1 MSAGKLMSGARRPI
15 DRRGAGE
22 HGFALVTVLLALTA
36 LLALSAAAVSYGLGS
51 QSLSRRDQNWNAALS
66 AAEAGID
73 DFVFRLN
80 ENSNYFLY
88 NASNLPPDGNKAFS
102 QYVPVPGGNTISQFR
117 YTTDTSR
124 ISADGTILITSTGKV
139 GTTKR
144 SVQSTLRRRT
154 FIDYL
159 YYTDY
164 ETLDPAL
171 FTGPLFTG
179 DTSYTPAQATTNCTR
194 YAYATTPRAS
204 GCTEINYITADQV
217 NGPLHTNDSFL
228 VCGQPRFNGNTS
240 TSWNKSSN
248 PRYRTNSSCSGNN
261 PVFANPGDP
270 KYLPNLAMPP
280 SNNAIKAET
289 AAGKGGC
296 IFTGPTSITLNSNG
310 TMTTSSPFSK
320 QTNGGCVKNGT
331 GALPT
336 NGVIY
341 VQSVPSVTT
350 DPNYTNGCPY
360 TNPAHP
366 LPGMIVANDAN
377 VFACR
382 DGDLFVQGT
391 LKGQLTI
398 AAANNVLI
406 TGNITYNGGT
416 TGTSLLGLVA
426 NNFVYVRHPVQLQT
440 QTYAAQN
447 SMKACAAT
455 TPSVTW
461 DRTDGV
467 QNTSGKYVQTICSK
481 NLTGSQSSPTIYA
494 AILAVNHSFTVPYW
508 QRGDALG
515 TLSVTGAIAQRFRG
529 PVGTNSGGS
538 VITGYAKN
546 YVYDQRLRY
555 LSPPKFLDPIASA
568 WGVAVWREIRVP
580 SGL

>member
-1 MSAGKLMSGARRPI
+1 MSLLHGARRPI
-15 DRRGAGE
+15 DHRTAGE
-22 HGFALVTVLLALTA
+22 QGFALVTVLLALTA
-36 LLALSAAAVSYGLGS
+36 LLALSAAAVSYGIGS
-51 QSLSRRDQNWNAALS
+51 QSLSRRDQNWNASLS

-88 NASNLPPDGNKAFS
+88 NATNQPPDGNLAFS
-102 QYVPVPGGNTISQFR
+102 QYVPVPGGDTISQFR

-124 ISADGTILITSTGKV
+124 ISSDGTILITSTGKV

-144 SVQSTLRRRT
+144 SVQATLRRRT

-171 FTGPLFTG
+171 YTGPLFTG
-179 DTSYTPAQATTNCTR
+179 DSTYTPAQATSNCTR
-194 YAYATTPRAS
+194 YAYASPTRAS
-204 GCTEINYITADQV
+204 GCTEINFITADQV

-248 PRYRTNSSCSGNN
+248 PRYRTNSGCGGNN

-296 IFTGPTSITLNSNG
+296 IFTGPTSITLNTSG
-310 TMTTSSPFSK
+310 TMTVSSPFSK
-320 QTNGGCVKNGT
+320 ETNGGCVANGT
-331 GALPT
+331 GSLPT
-336 NGVIY
+336 NGVVY

-350 DPNYTNGCPY
+350 DPNYTSGCPY
-360 TNPAHP
+360 SSPAHP
-366 LPGMIVANDAN
+366 LPGMIVSNDAN
-377 VFACR
+377 VFGCR

-406 TGNITYNGGT
+406 TGNISYNGGT

-440 QTYAAQN
+440 TSYSPPQTSQ
-447 SMKACAAT
+447 
-455 TPSVTW
+455 PSSCSSSTW
-461 DRTDGV
+461 DRTDYI
-467 QNTSGKYVQTICSK
+467 QNSSNRYVQRICSR
-481 NLTGSQSSPTIYA
+481 NLTGSQSSPTIHA

-538 VITGYAKN
+538 VVTGYAKN

-555 LSPPKFLDPIASA
+555 LSPPKFLDPVASA

-580 SGL
+580 DGL

>member
-1 MSAGKLMSGARRPI
+1 MSARSLLGGARRRI
-15 DRRGAGE
+15 DDRTAGE
-22 HGFALVTVLLALTA
+22 HGFALVTVLIALTA
-36 LLALSAAAVSYGLGS
+36 LLALSAAAVSYGIGS
-51 QSLSRRDQNWNAALS
+51 QSLSRRDQNWNASLS

-88 NASNLPPDGNKAFS
+88 NATNQPPDGNKAFT
-102 QYVPVPGGNTISQFR
+102 QYVSVPGGNTVSQFR
-117 YTTDTSR
+117 YTTDVSR

-144 SVQSTLRRRT
+144 SVQATLRRRT

-171 FTGPLFTG
+171 YTGPLFTG
-179 DTSYTPAQATTNCTR
+179 DSTYTPAQATTNCTR
-194 YAYATTPRAS
+194 YAYAATPRAS
-204 GCTEINYITADQV
+204 GCTEINFITADQV

-240 TSWNKSSN
+240 TSWNKSSQ

-296 IFTGPTSITLNSNG
+296 IFTGPTSITLNNAG
-310 TMTTSSPFSK
+310 TMTVSSPFSK
-320 QTNGGCVKNGT
+320 QTNGGCVVNGT
-331 GALPT
+331 GSLPT

-341 VQSVPSVTT
+341 VQSVPSVTS

-360 TNPAHP
+360 SNPAHP
-366 LPGMIVANDAN
+366 LPGLIVTNDAN
-377 VFACR
+377 VFGCR
-382 DGDLFVQGT
+382 DGDVFVQGT

-406 TGNITYNGGT
+406 TNNITYNGGT

-440 QTYAAQN
+440 TTYNPAQTSQPA
-447 SMKACAAT
+447 SCG
-455 TPSVTW
+455 SSF
-461 DRTDGV
+461 DRTDYI
-467 QNTSGKYVQTICSK
+467 QNSSNRYVQRICSK
-481 NLTGSQSSPTIYA
+481 NLTGSQSSPTINA

-508 QRGDALG
+508 QRGSSLG

-580 SGL
+580 DGL

>member
-1 MSAGKLMSGARRPI
+1 MSVGRLL
-15 DRRGAGE
+15 GAGGKPIRRRNAE
-22 HGFALVTVLLALTA
+22 EQGFALVTVLIALMA
-36 LLALSAAAVSYGLGS
+36 LLALSAAAVAYGVGS
-51 QSLSRRDQNWNAALS
+51 EAISRRDQNWNAALS

-88 NASNLPPDGNKAFS
+88 SAANQPPDGNQAFT

-117 YTTDTSR
+117 YSTSTSG
-124 ISADGTILITSTGKV
+124 ISTDGTILITSTGKV

-144 SVQSTLRRRT
+144 TVQATLRRRT

-171 FTGPLFTG
+171 YTGPLFTG
-179 DTSYTPAQATTNCTR
+179 DSTYTPAQATTNCTR
-194 YAYATTPRAS
+194 YAYASPTRGA
-204 GCTEINYITADQV
+204 GCTEINFISADQV

-240 TSWNKSSN
+240 TSWNKASQ
-248 PRYRTNSSCSGNN
+248 PRYRTNTGCSNN
-261 PVFANPGDP
+261 TPVFANPGDP
-270 KYLPNLAMPP
+270 KYLSNLAMPP
-280 SNNAIKAET
+280 SNSSIKAET

-296 IFTGPTSITLNSNG
+296 IFTGPTSITLNNDG
-310 TMTTSSPFSK
+310 TMTVTSPFSK
-320 QTNGGCVKNGT
+320 QTNGGCIANGT

-336 NGVIY
+336 NGVVY
-341 VQSVPSVTT
+341 VQSVPSTAG

-366 LPGMIVANDAN
+366 LSALIVANDAN
-377 VFACR
+377 QFGCR

-398 AAANNVLI
+398 AAANDVLI

-426 NNFVYVRHPVQLQT
+426 NNFVYIRHPVQLSTTTYNPPQT
-440 QTYAAQN
+440 SKPAAC
-447 SMKACAAT
+447 S
-455 TPSVTW
+455 SSF
-461 DRTDGV
+461 DRTDYV
-467 QNTSGKYVQTICSK
+467 QNSSGRYVQRICSK
-481 NLTGSQSSPTIYA
+481 DLAGAQSNPTINA

-515 TLSVTGAIAQRFRG
+515 TLAVTGAIAQRFRG

-538 VITGYAKN
+538 VVTGYAKN

-568 WGVAVWREIRVP
+568 WGVAVWREIKVP
-580 SGL
+580 AGL